1 MVTTI
6 TCLGISG
13 DGKVVVYGKDTKFFI
28 NETEISDLAVPS
40 TTVESTA
47 VNHDGSRVLAG
58 GVIPQITGSVSASL
72 QGTSEVVKAMFSV
85 VAGQGVYSVALWS
98 EWDSPETY
106 NSNLHVYKDNVSF
119 FSTTFTP
126 NEVFTNLTISQ
137 DGSRM
142 VTVEN
147 TYLSS
152 QISGSKITIYMTGEV
167 TIDVG
172 AKSSEYFPI
181 DGTEITTEE
190 IITGITLSDDGQW
203 LFVGTGSKCSAYDL
217 NTSFTNF
224 LTNDSYTWES
234 VHQWDFTVQSL
245 ACKNGTL
252 VIGTGGG
259 YTVKVY
265 SGNTWKDHSSDST
278 VNTGHF
284 VALSENATKLVVST
298 ADGYTTVNLEYG
310 SSSST
315 WVIWLVCCLLIL
327 GSGLVA
333 VLLAW
338 KYGFV

>member
-1 MVTTI
+1 MATTVT

-13 DGKVVVYGKDTKFFI
+13 DGEVVVYGTDSKLFI
-28 NETEISDLAVPS
+28 GGTEISVN
-40 TTVESTA
+40 TTVKSTA
-47 VNHDGSRVLAG
+47 VNHDGSRVLTG
-58 GVIPQITGSVSASL
+58 GVIPQLITDSSTSTSL
-72 QGTSEVVKAMFSV
+72 QATSEVDAIFSI